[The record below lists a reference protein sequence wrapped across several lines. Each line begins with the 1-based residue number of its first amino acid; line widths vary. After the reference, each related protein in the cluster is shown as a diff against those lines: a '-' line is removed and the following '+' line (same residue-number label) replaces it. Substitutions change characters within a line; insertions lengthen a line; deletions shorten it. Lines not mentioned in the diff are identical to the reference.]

1 MQEEQI
7 LGSVADR
14 GDVGAL
20 GIGDVVGR
28 HSQLGASFDLHD
40 FLSMNDL
47 GKYEELFIEH
57 ELDTPAVIK
66 ELTEAH
72 LDQMGVKTVGA
83 KLRIIAATKALQ
95 PPPLPLFMLPTRSQ
109 QPAPQPRST
118 RKPPRCTN
126 CCMYKMKSIDPKER
140 HKCNPELLGHSWAD
154 CPTKFE
160 RAHKGEGMMDK
171 ERRASP
177 SSSRG
182 NNKRKRSEEKPPA
195 QELPV
200 LVMPPGWDEFLAQYS
215 ERLVQ
220 RDASLFANPTPEVFT
235 RTSVA
240 LAAQYDALRTIYQQQ
255 HNEFGKGKHRKKAR
269 LDALAAASKLLEK
282 SEDELLNEVISEVLG
297 LQNLMP
303 IGGSPST
310 SGIPPP
316 VGSKDEGLVH
326 MTPT

>member
-7 LGSVADR
+7 LGSVGDR
-14 GDVGAL
+14 NDVGPL

-28 HSQLGASFDLHD
+28 HSQLGGAFNLHEFLAMHDL
-40 FLSMNDL
+40 S
-47 GKYEELFIEH
+47 KYEDMFEQH
-57 ELDTPAVIK
+57 ELDHPSVIK

-72 LDQMGVKTVGA
+72 LDQMGVKTVGG
-83 KLRIIAATKALQ
+83 KLRIMAAIKALQ
-95 PPPLPLFMLPTRSQ
+95 PQPLPLFMLPTRSQ
-109 QPAPQPRST
+109 QPSPQPRSS
-118 RKPPRCTN
+118 RKPPRCIN

-177 SSSRG
+177 ASSRG
-182 NNKRKRSEEKPPA
+182 NKRKRGEDKQPV

-220 RDASLFANPTPEVFT
+220 RDATLFANPTPEVFT

-240 LAAQYDALRTIYQQQ
+240 LAAQYDTLRTIYQQQ
-255 HNEFGKGKHRKKAR
+255 HNEFGKGKHRKKVR
-269 LDALAAASKLLEK
+269 LDALAAASKLLDK
-282 SEDELLNEVISEVLG
+282 SEELLLSEVISEVLG

-303 IGGSPST
+303 MGGSPGS

-316 VGSKDEGLVH
+316 VGNKDEPALVH
-326 MTPT
+326 MAAS